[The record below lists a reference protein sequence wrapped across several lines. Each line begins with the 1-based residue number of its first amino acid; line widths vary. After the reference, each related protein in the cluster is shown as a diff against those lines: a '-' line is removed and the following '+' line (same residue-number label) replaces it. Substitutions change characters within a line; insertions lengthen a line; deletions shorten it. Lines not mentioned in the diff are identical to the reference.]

1 MGLIAAAALVLA
13 VYGQRRP
20 SSSLGSLSDSRELS
34 RVLIESANDGVY
46 VLSPEGKILFL
57 NPAFA
62 EHTGWSVSDWIG
74 KPFLELV
81 HPEDREAAHE
91 RFQALMHG
99 NTFSP
104 QTMRLLTRSGRDWT
118 GEFKS
123 NPLKIHGRVSCVL
136 GIATDITAHLSME
149 RHLRESEKFLA
160 EIFSNILDGIS
171 VISPDLTVLRVN
183 NAMAQWYPGQPLV
196 GRKCYEAY
204 RERTSLCEN
213 CPARITL
220 TTGKPSS
227 LVLPLT
233 RGGGTI
239 ELRTFP
245 FYDAVTNE
253 LKGVIEYVHDI
264 SGIIQAEQKVK
275 NSLQAQGA
283 AETKFRSLVE
293 NTLVGI
299 CIIQDDRYQYVNPTL
314 AKMFGYT
321 PEEMLLMPTIQAINA
336 GPGGIPVV
344 ENMRKRLAGD
354 PPAPLV
360 RWAGLTK
367 EGQPIDVEST
377 GSIID
382 YNGRPAILG
391 SARDLSDSRRLE
403 EQLRQAQKM
412 EAVGRLAGGVA
423 HDFNNVLMVIT
434 GYSEL
439 LLSGL
444 REGTKMRPEV
454 EEILKAAQRGA
465 QLTRQLLAYSRRQML
480 QSVVLDLNAVINDL
494 IAMLQRV
501 LGENIV
507 LALEPGKGS
516 YWVKADPGNLEQ
528 VIMNLA
534 VNARDA
540 MELAGGRLTIRL
552 QNKVLDEEQSQ
563 GIADG
568 YPGSFVCL
576 SVADTG
582 AGMEPE
588 ILKNIFE
595 PFFSTKE
602 IGRGTGLGLAV
613 VYGIVKQ
620 HEGFIQVLS
629 QPDQGTVFHIY
640 LPAVQGAEAPRPLS
654 RPEILPGQ
662 GECFLVVEDDEQ
674 LRDLVWQAARDF
686 GYHALKASNAKEA
699 GQLFAQEKERIAMV
713 FSDVVLPDQSG
724 LRLLEGLRAVKPD
737 VKVLLT
743 SGYADYRSQWPEIQA
758 KGYSFLQKPY
768 SIAELMITIRNMIG
782 KKV

>member
-1 MGLIAAAALVLA
+1 
-13 VYGQRRP
+13 
-20 SSSLGSLSDSRELS
+20 
-34 RVLIESANDGVY
+34 
-46 VLSPEGKILFL
+46 
-57 NPAFA
+57 
-62 EHTGWSVSDWIG
+62 
-74 KPFLELV
+74 
-81 HPEDREAAHE
+81 
-91 RFQALMHG
+91 
-99 NTFSP
+99 
-104 QTMRLLTRSGRDWT
+104 
-118 GEFKS
+118 
-123 NPLKIHGRVSCVL
+123 
-136 GIATDITAHLSME
+136 
-149 RHLRESEKFLA
+149 
-160 EIFSNILDGIS
+160 
-171 VISPDLTVLRVN
+171 
-183 NAMAQWYPGQPLV
+183 
-196 GRKCYEAY
+196 
-204 RERTSLCEN
+204 
-213 CPARITL
+213 
-220 TTGKPSS
+220 
-227 LVLPLT
+227 
-233 RGGGTI
+233 
-239 ELRTFP
+239 
-245 FYDAVTNE
+245 
-253 LKGVIEYVHDI
+253 
-264 SGIIQAEQKVK
+264 
-275 NSLQAQGA
+275 
-283 AETKFRSLVE
+283 
-293 NTLVGI
+293 
-299 CIIQDDRYQYVNPTL
+299 
-314 AKMFGYT
+314 
-321 PEEMLLMPTIQAINA
+321 MLLMPTIQAINA